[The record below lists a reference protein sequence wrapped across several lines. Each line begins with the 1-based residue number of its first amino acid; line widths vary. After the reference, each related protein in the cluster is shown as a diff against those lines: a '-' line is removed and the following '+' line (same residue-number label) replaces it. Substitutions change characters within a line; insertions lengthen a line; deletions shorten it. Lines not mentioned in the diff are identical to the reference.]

1 MGMQH
6 QMSLRAEVDL
16 VFASIADE
24 KRGTIAGLLR
34 ASYADLLRLDPRWE
48 PEAANWDAYDR
59 EVFACP
65 ETVGACLFLTR
76 LGGRVVG
83 FVSWDPRPD
92 PAYGI
97 VGHNCILPEFRSREL
112 GRMQIEKILRR
123 FRVLG
128 IQTAR
133 VSTADHPF
141 FVPAQRMY
149 TACGF
154 QEVQRVPWD
163 RDPNVAIIEYE
174 RPLG

>member
-1 MGMQH
+1 LGREMDMNV
-6 QMSLRAEVDL
+6 EFVT
-16 VFASIADE
+16 IANT
-24 KRGTIAGLLR
+24 KPGTIAQLLR
-34 ASYADLLRLDPRWE
+34 ESYAELLRLDPRWE

-65 ETVGACLFLTR
+65 KTVGACFFLTH
-76 LGGRVVG
+76 LDGEIVG
-83 FVSWDPRPD
+83 FASWDPRSR

-97 VGHNCILPEFRSREL
+97 VGHNCILPEFRSRGL
-112 GRMQIEKILRR
+112 GRMQIEEILRR

-149 TACGF
+149 TTCGF

-163 RDPNVAIIEYE
+163 RAPNVAIIEYE